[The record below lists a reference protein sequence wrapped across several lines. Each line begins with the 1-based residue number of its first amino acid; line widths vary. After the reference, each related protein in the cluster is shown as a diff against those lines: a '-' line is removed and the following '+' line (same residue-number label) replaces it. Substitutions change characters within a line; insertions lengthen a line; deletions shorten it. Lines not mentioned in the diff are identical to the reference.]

1 MRNSNFY
8 TVTGWMIN
16 DLNLSGNELI
26 CYAIIYGFSQD
37 GASMFMGSSKY
48 LAEWMNASQPTVL
61 KALKSLTE
69 KGLITKHEE
78 INNNVRLCYYQNA
91 YDIEQGGT
99 KETLVGGTKE
109 TLVNINNNINKEKKD
124 NNKLLSKKS
133 SDKEPSLFVEEP
145 TEEDKFNSW
154 FQLKFPVLSK
164 NKRPMTLKNFKAL
177 EAEQFTDEQIINK
190 LDYMEARKRFN
201 HDYTDVYRVCR
212 NWLLS
217 DRDPNYRDR
226 FRKNKKEEPKPV
238 QQ

>member
-1 MRNSNFY
+1 MKNKNFY

-16 DLNLSGNELI
+16 DLKLSGNELI

-37 GASMFMGSSKY
+37 GESMFMGSSKY

-61 KALKSLTE
+61 KVLKKLVE
-69 KGLITKHEE
+69 KRLITKHEE
-78 INNNVRLCYYQNA
+78 IKDKVRLCYYQNA
-91 YDIEQGGT
+91 YNEETVGT
-99 KETLVGGTKE
+99 KEPLVGGTKE
-109 TLVNINNNINKEKKD
+109 PLADINNNIKKEKKD
-124 NNKLLSKKS
+124 NNKLLSKKNEG
-133 SDKEPSLFVEEP
+133 KEGSLFDEKP
-145 TEEDKFNSW
+145 TEEELFNAW

-177 EAEQFTDEQIINK
+177 EAEQFTDEQILNK

-212 NWLLS
+212 NWLMS

-226 FRKNKKEEPKPV
+226 FRKNKKDEPKT